1 MYGGEIVRIRDYDY
15 GPIGTRLRNAR
26 TMKKCTQEYV
36 ANKLGVSSQHIS
48 EIERGL
54 SGLSI
59 PSLME
64 ICRILDIDADYILFG
79 TVTRDNHNP
88 LNEILVKMTP
98 EQSSHAEE
106 IIKAYAKSF
115 GIIS

>member
-1 MYGGEIVRIRDYDY
+1 MYGGEIVRIREYDY

-64 ICRILDIDADYILFG
+64 ICRICLLLHI
-79 TVTRDNHNP
+79 
-88 LNEILVKMTP
+88 
-98 EQSSHAEE
+98 
-106 IIKAYAKSF
+106 
-115 GIIS
+115 

>member
-1 MYGGEIVRIRDYDY
+1 MH
-15 GPIGTRLRNAR
+15 
-26 TMKKCTQEYV
+26 V

>member
-1 MYGGEIVRIRDYDY
+1 MSIKEYDY
-15 GPIGTRLRNAR
+15 RSIGTRLRNAR
-26 TMKKCTQEYV
+26 IMKKCTQEYV
-36 ANKLGVSSQHIS
+36 ANKLGVSCQHIS
-48 EIERGL
+48 EVERGL
-54 SGLSI
+54 GGLSI

-64 ICRILDIDADYILFG
+64 VCKILEVDADYILFG
-79 TVTRDNHNP
+79 TITRDNHNP

-106 IIKAYAKSF
+106 IIRAYAKSF